1 MSGLTCQQIVF
12 VRKLVLSVNRS
23 AACGLGINAFAAY
36 DLDRPIAF
44 NHVICDGINADG
56 GYVLASRVS
65 VDFPESDLLQFFYRY
80 QRLVHTG
87 SSFSRHRRSTAS
99 SPVVACASEDV
110 EQPACIKGSDPQWSL
125 QHRGQSDPAAATS
138 RERDVRSRL
147 GALKIA
153 MSCAWPASFLLIRS
167 LFRRAVSVT
176 RHFSILPPYS
186 TTKWT

>member
-12 VRKLVLSVNRS
+12 VRTCAERKSQR
-23 AACGLGINAFAAY
+23 GLWLGVNAFAAY

-65 VDFPESDLLQFFYRY
+65 VDFLESDLLQFFYRY

-99 SPVVACASEDV
+99 
-110 EQPACIKGSDPQWSL
+110 QW
-125 QHRGQSDPAAATS
+125 
-138 RERDVRSRL
+138 
-147 GALKIA
+147 
-153 MSCAWPASFLLIRS
+153 
-167 LFRRAVSVT
+167 
-176 RHFSILPPYS
+176 PPC
-186 TTKWT
+186 TCVNGG

>member
-12 VRKLVLSVNRS
+12 VRTCAERKSQR
-23 AACGLGINAFAAY
+23 GLWLGVNAFAAY

-99 SPVVACASEDV
+99 
-110 EQPACIKGSDPQWSL
+110 
-125 QHRGQSDPAAATS
+125 
-138 RERDVRSRL
+138 
-147 GALKIA
+147 
-153 MSCAWPASFLLIRS
+153 
-167 LFRRAVSVT
+167 
-176 RHFSILPPYS
+176 
-186 TTKWT
+186 